1 MPVAGLAKGVVKL
14 LQELSLVL
22 GELDRCLDADV
33 AVQVARIARA
43 HALDP
48 LAAKAEGLAVL
59 RSFGKVDFG
68 LAAERRHLDRSTE
81 RRARHCHR
89 NGAMQVV
96 AVTLED
102 VVSLDANLDVEV
114 AVRPSVRARLA
125 VAAGADAHAFVDARR
140 NLHFERLVLLQT
152 PLAVAGD
159 ARLGD
164 DLARAVAGRA
174 GLLDAEEA
182 LPHLH
187 RAGAMACGAVDRAG
201 PWLGSVA
208 LAGVAGLP

>member
-33 AVQVARIARA
+33 AV
-43 HALDP
+43 
-48 LAAKAEGLAVL
+48 
-59 RSFGKVDFG
+59 
-68 LAAERRHLDRSTE
+68 
-81 RRARHCHR
+81 
-89 NGAMQVV
+89 QVV

-187 RAGAMACGAVDRAG
+187 RAGAMACGAVDWAG